1 VRSAIPE
8 AHRTAAETNAEP
20 LRVLLVEDNEDDTF
34 LLSRYFE
41 RAGMRAQLRR
51 VETAEAM
58 LAELVRRD
66 IHWDV
71 VLADYNLPTFSA
83 PAALRVVK
91 DLGLDL
97 PFIMMSGA
105 VSEETAVEAMRS
117 GAHDYISKQ
126 NLARLVPAIE
136 RELREARARRVKR
149 DTEEALR
156 ASEERFRRLVKA
168 MPLGLVVLELQSAAS
183 GAGGILAQP
192 HGTVR
197 YANISIEQLL
207 GYSEEALRSGEVSFL
222 SLFEAG
228 SSAAMLDRLRGAVG
242 NTGRLRPF
250 EALCRAHDGT
260 VVPVLAAFA
269 PLAQEDT
276 ATQSPSEQVAVFF
289 VDLTDQKRGEE
300 VLRRTEKLAATGR
313 LAASIAHEINNPLE
327 AVTNCLFLIG
337 TEPLNDRA
345 QQFLGM
351 AQRELDRVTHITTQ
365 TLRFYRQSTRPVDSD
380 INDLADSVIALF
392 EPRMRGFSI
401 QIDRRYASLP
411 PISAYEG
418 EIRQVLA
425 NLVGNAVDA
434 MQRDG
439 GRLLLRTARG
449 THPRSGAEGIYVT
462 VADTGAGMDAA
473 TRTRIFEPF
482 FSTKGA
488 RGTGLGLWV
497 SQNILEKHGGY
508 ARVRSRIGNGHGA
521 SSGTVFRVFLPLE
534 PVRRDSA
541 VSIP

>member
-1 VRSAIPE
+1 MPE
-8 AHRTAAETNAEP
+8 ATRIATESTVTP
-20 LRVLLVEDNEDDTF
+20 LHVLLVEDNEDDAF
-34 LLSRYFE
+34 LLTRYFE
-41 RAGMRAQLRR
+41 RAGLHPQVKR
-51 VETAEAM
+51 VETAQAM
-58 LAELVRRD
+58 LAELSRQD
-66 IHWDV
+66 IQWDV
-71 VLADYNLPTFSA
+71 VLADYNLPTFST
-83 PAALRVVK
+83 PAALRVLK
-91 DLGLDL
+91 GLGLDL

-105 VSEETAVEAMRS
+105 VSEETAVDAMRA

-168 MPLGLVVLELQSAAS
+168 MPVGLIVLEP
-183 GAGGILAQP
+183 GATMDTL
-192 HGTVR
+192 GTVR
-197 YANISIEQLL
+197 YANITIERLL
-207 GYSEEALRSGEVSFL
+207 GYSEQELRSGEVPFL
-222 SLFEAG
+222 SVFDGG
-228 SSAAMLDRLRGAVG
+228 SSSGMLDGLRGAA
-242 NTGRLRPF
+242 NSAGRLRPF
-250 EALCRAHDGT
+250 EAMCRARDG
-260 VVPVLAAFA
+260 VLVPVLVAFA
-269 PLAQEDT
+269 ALAQEET
-276 ATQSPSEQVAVFF
+276 GAQSSADQVAVFF
-289 VDLTDQKRGEE
+289 VDLTDQKRSEE

-337 TEPLNDRA
+337 TEPLNERA
-345 QQFLGM
+345 QEFLRM

-365 TLRFYRQSTRPVDSD
+365 TLRFYRQSTRPVDS
-380 INDLADSVIALF
+380 NVNELTDSVLTLF
-392 EPRMRGFSI
+392 EPRMRTFSI
-401 QIDRRYASLP
+401 DIDRRYGDLP
-411 PISAYEG
+411 AISAYDG

-439 GRLLLRTARG
+439 GRLVLHTARG
-449 THPRSGAEGIYVT
+449 TDPRTGAEGIYVT
-462 VADTGAGMDAA
+462 IADTGSGMDAA

-508 ARVRSRIGNGHGA
+508 ATVRSRGREAYGGA
-521 SSGTVFRVFLPLE
+521 GGTVFRIFLPLQ
-534 PVRRDSA
+534 PLSLATATSA
-541 VSIP
+541 L